1 MRGRPPVRSTAVS
14 THQAPLPLCFPNY
27 AQLLIIDAQE
37 RLAAVMRKDDLA
49 VTVANINRLIDAAR
63 ALHIPV
69 IATEQ
74 YPQGL
79 GPIVESV
86 RRSMPDDVVPTEKTA
101 FSCCTA
107 FGFERNLMREP
118 KRKQVVLVGM
128 EAHICILQTASG
140 LQRWGFQVFV
150 AADAVC
156 SRHSSNRDNALER
169 MRHCGIHVTNTESVA
184 FEWLGDSSHE
194 KFREV
199 SKLFK

>member
-1 MRGRPPVRSTAVS
+1 VS
-14 THQAPLPLCFPNY
+14 THQAPLPLCFASY
-27 AQLLIIDAQE
+27 SQLLIIDAQE
-37 RLAAVMRKDDLA
+37 RLAAAMRKDDLA
-49 VTVANINRLIDAAR
+49 VTLANINRLIAAAR
-63 ALHIPV
+63 ALEIPIIV
-69 IATEQ
+69 TEQ

-79 GPIVESV
+79 GHIVETV
-86 RRSMPDDVVPTEKTA
+86 RERLPEEVQPTEKTS

-128 EAHICILQTASG
+128 ETHICIVQTASG

-169 MRHCGIHVTNTESVA
+169 MRDCGIQVTNTESIA

>member
-1 MRGRPPVRSTAVS
+1 MS
-14 THQAPLPLCFPNY
+14 THQAPLPLCFANY
-27 AQLLIIDAQE
+27 SQLLVIDSQE

-49 VTVANINRLIDAAR
+49 VTVANIGRLIEAAR
-63 ALHIPV
+63 ALDVPI

-79 GPIVESV
+79 GHIVESV
-86 RRSMPDDVVPTEKTA
+86 QERLPEDVVPTEKTA

-128 EAHICILQTASG
+128 EAHICIVQTASG

-169 MRHCGIHVTNTESVA
+169 MRHCGIHVTNTESIA
-184 FEWLGDSSHE
+184 FEWMGDSTHE
-194 KFREV
+194 RFREV

>member
-1 MRGRPPVRSTAVS
+1 VS
-14 THQAPLPLCFPNY
+14 THQAPLPLCF
-27 AQLLIIDAQE
+27 AHFSQLLIIDAQA
-37 RLAAVMRKDDLA
+37 RLAAAMRKDDLA
-49 VTVANINRLIDAAR
+49 VTVANITRLMDAAR
-63 ALHIPV
+63 ALDIPI

-79 GPIVESV
+79 GHIVE
-86 RRSMPDDVVPTEKTA
+86 PIQDHLPEDVVPTEKTN
-101 FSCCTA
+101 FSCCNA
-107 FGFERNLMREP
+107 FGFERNVMREP
-118 KRKQVVLVGM
+118 QRKQVVLVGM

-156 SRHSSNRDNALER
+156 SRHSVNRDNALER
-169 MRHCGIHVTNTESVA
+169 MRLCGIHVTNTESVA
-184 FEWLGDSSHE
+184 FEWLGDSSNE